1 VSAEELEAAERAREA
16 LRRKQER
23 RPGEWS
29 AVDVDVNS
37 SSSNTDTDDSAGWF
51 SRLEAAWRV
60 LDVPQLSR
68 VKLRV
73 KYVHART
80 PSQRSL
86 SKIPFT
92 RREALDKPPPLPS
105 WMKHTAIFLKVLGQP
120 PTYVCCKQP
129 CLKPT
134 LFAPLA
140 K

>member
-1 VSAEELEAAERAREA
+1 VSAEELEGAERAREA

-37 SSSNTDTDDSAGWF
+37 SSSNTDTDDSAGCF

-80 PSQRSL
+80 SSQRSL
-86 SKIPFT
+86 SHDRKRSTIHYP
-92 RREALDKPPPLPS
+92 KLPS
-105 WMKHTAIFLKVLGQP
+105 WMKHAAIFPQSLGQP
-120 PTYVCCKQP
+120 LTRVCANN
-129 CLKPT
+129 LV
-134 LFAPLA
+134 
-140 K
+140 